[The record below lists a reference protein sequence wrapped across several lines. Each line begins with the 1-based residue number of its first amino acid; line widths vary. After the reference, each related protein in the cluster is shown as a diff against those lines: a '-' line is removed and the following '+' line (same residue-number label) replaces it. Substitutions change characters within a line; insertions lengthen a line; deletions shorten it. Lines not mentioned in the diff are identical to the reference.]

1 MGVGGLGSEVRE
13 RPVGQRHRASFKL
26 SHHNGERDWA
36 AARVAPLGTRNA
48 VASTHRVSFC
58 RPDARQRQALL
69 QRYPMRPQARPR
81 PNWKDRT
88 EFCDYVRVSAPK
100 FWCPFRPGFPPTCSA
115 TFCERR
121 L

>member
-1 MGVGGLGSEVRE
+1 MGDGSEVRE
-13 RPVGQRHRASFKL
+13 RPVGPRHRASFQFP
-26 SHHNGERDWA
+26 HHNGERDRA
-36 AARVAPLGTRNA
+36 AARFARLGTRNA
-48 VASTHRVSFC
+48 VASTYRLSFC

-100 FWCPFRPGFPPTCSA
+100 FWSLFRPGFTPTCSA
-115 TFCERR
+115 TFCERE